1 MLTDYTSYAE
11 IRAVLGL
18 STKDVDDSV
27 LALAIYE
34 RNLTLE
40 FAEIAADLK
49 SQYSSIALIP
59 ENSRTAN
66 QQTFYEV
73 TQVYSAYSV
82 SRQLLTS
89 LPYFALQRVT
99 DGRAEGEREHDAFK
113 DVKDSINATFSI
125 LATRL
130 KSYYSLIGTPL
141 ITRQTVIH
149 SRAVGISYDPV
160 TA

>member
-1 MLTDYTSYAE
+1 MLTDYTSYDE

-18 STKDVDDSV
+18 STKDLEDTT
-27 LALAIYE
+27 LALALYE
-34 RNLTLE
+34 RNLTMEL
-40 FAEIAADLK
+40 AEVDAGVKA
-49 SQYSSIALIP
+49 QYLAVAGIT
-59 ENSRTAN
+59 ENTRTAA

-73 TQVYSAYSV
+73 TQVFSAYSI

-113 DVKDSINATFSI
+113 DTKDSINATYNI

-130 KSYYSLIGTPL
+130 KTYYAALGNSLVS
-141 ITRQTVIH
+141 RQTAVH
-149 SRAVGISYDPV
+149 SVGVSIASDPV